1 MFFIYKLIK
10 HKCIKAVS
18 LKKLYLKSI
27 YSQECF
33 KFEVMQKLK
42 FIFLFFSV
50 LPLSLWAQEL
60 SCYHKFTPKQIQN
73 LKVFQQK
80 LQSANHPSLQ
90 KSTQFVPLKVHIV
103 GNSAGVGYYSIN
115 NLMLALCEINER
127 FASVGFHFYLAQ
139 PVTYINDDALN
150 RADFDAIYDV
160 AYAAKVPGM
169 VNVYFH
175 NAGNVWCGVYF
186 GDLDIVLVKNSCQ
199 MPMATTL
206 AHELG
211 HFFGLPHTFLGWE
224 GGNTPASADIERL
237 DGSNCRS
244 AGDGFCD
251 TKADYVSQRWSCPL
265 SYNLTDPIGQIFKP
279 DSSLYMNYA
288 SDNCHSR
295 FSAEQILA
303 MQNDLLSRR
312 ISKTS
317 AFNSVLTPPQK
328 ITPLN
333 LDSNV
338 NTKNTLFKWNA
349 VPNAFAYH
357 LQIARFGDWNFL
369 NVDRLLTDT
378 FAQVNLFGNW
388 PFAWRVKA
396 ISEGNTCSVFGSID
410 TFYTSE
416 QQTAVSEITGANLPS
431 LFPNPVRKD
440 DVLTLTNLGIGTINI
455 YHAQGKLL
463 HTLQAY
469 TSGPLSIQMLGWEQG
484 VYFVEFIG
492 SSRRFIQRFV
502 IQEN

>member
-1 MFFIYKLIK
+1 
-10 HKCIKAVS
+10 
-18 LKKLYLKSI
+18 
-27 YSQECF
+27 
-33 KFEVMQKLK
+33 MQKLK

-50 LPLSLWAQEL
+50 LPFSLWAQEL
-60 SCYHKFTPKQIQN
+60 ACYHKFTPKQIQN
-73 LKVFQQK
+73 LQVFQQK
-80 LQSANHPSLQ
+80 LQVGHPINLQ
-90 KSTQFVPLKVHIV
+90 KTKQFVPLKVHIV
-103 GNSAGVGYYSIN
+103 GNSAGIGYYSIS

-127 FASVGFHFYLAQ
+127 FASVGFHFYLAE

-160 AYAAKVPGM
+160 AYKAKVPGM

-175 NAGNVWCGVYF
+175 NAGSAWCGVYF

-211 HFFGLPHTFLGWE
+211 HFFSLPHTFLGWE

-265 SYNLTDPIGQIFKP
+265 PYTLTDPIGQIFKP

-295 FSAEQILA
+295 FSSEQILA
-303 MQNDLLSRR
+303 MQNDLQSRR

-317 AFNSVLTPPQK
+317 ATTNALLPPQK

-338 NTKNTLFKWNA
+338 HTKNIVFKWNA

-357 LQIARFGDWNFL
+357 LQIARFGNWSFL
-369 NVDRLLTDT
+369 NIDRLVSDT
-378 FAQVNLFGNW
+378 FTQLDLFGNW

-396 ISEGNTCSVFGSID
+396 ISEGNTCSIFGSVD
-410 TFYTSE
+410 TFYTTNQHTYISE
-416 QQTAVSEITGANLPS
+416 KTEAIQPK
-431 LFPNPVRKD
+431 LFPNPIRNNEALN
-440 DVLTLTNLGIGTINI
+440 LTHLGQGTIHI

-463 HTLQAY
+463 Y
-469 TSGPLSIQMLGWEQG
+469 TVEATKSGSVSIDMQGWEQG
-484 VYFVEFIG
+484 VYFIEFVG
-492 SSRRFIQRFV
+492 SNQRFIQRFV

>member
-1 MFFIYKLIK
+1 
-10 HKCIKAVS
+10 
-18 LKKLYLKSI
+18 
-27 YSQECF
+27 
-33 KFEVMQKLK
+33 MQKLK

-50 LPLSLWAQEL
+50 LPLITPAQEL
-60 SCYHKFTPKQIQN
+60 SCYHKFTPSQIQN
-73 LKVFQQK
+73 LKLFQQK
-80 LQSANHPSLQ
+80 LQNNPQLNLQ

-103 GNSAGVGYYSIN
+103 GNSAGIGYYSIS

-139 PVTYINDDALN
+139 TVTYINDDALN
-150 RADFDAIYDV
+150 RADFDAIYGV
-160 AYAAKVPGM
+160 AYEAKVPGM

-175 NAGNVWCGVYF
+175 NAGSAWCGVYF

-224 GGNTPASADIERL
+224 GGSAPSPSDIERL

-251 TKADYVSQRWSCPL
+251 TKADYVSQRWACPL
-265 SYNLTDPIGQIFKP
+265 PYTLSDPIGQIFKP

-288 SDNCHSR
+288 SDYCHSR
-295 FSAEQILA
+295 FSSEQILA
-303 MQNDLLSRR
+303 MQNDLLNRR

-338 NTKNTLFKWNA
+338 RTKNILFKWNA

-369 NVDRLLTDT
+369 NVDRLVNDT
-378 FAQVNLFGNW
+378 FTQVDLFGNW

-410 TFYTSE
+410 TFFTST
-416 QQTAVSEITGANLPS
+416 QSTAVSEITEANLPS
-431 LFPNPVRKD
+431 LFPNPVKNNE
-440 DVLTLTNLGIGTINI
+440 VLNLTQLGVGRINL

-463 HTLQAY
+463 HTTQTNA
-469 TSGPLSIQMLGWEQG
+469 SGNVSIEMLGWEQG
-484 VYFVEFIG
+484 VYFIEFIG
-492 SSRRFIQRFV
+492 SNRRFIQRFV
-502 IQEN
+502 VQEN